1 MIKNANRDSKGFV
14 NFEVER
20 YFGKTEKR
28 IQASKIN
35 MKSQFISHLETK
47 FEKIMELDG
56 ITSEDLMAS
65 LSCEKNRDMVFKAGE
80 GAGQSGS
87 FFFFSYDNRFIIK
100 TLRGHEKQTIFKI
113 IDDFIDHIQKSD
125 NKTLLAKI
133 YGLFTIKTNMFAD
146 LDVIVMQNIAH

>member
-100 TLRGHEKQTIFKI
+100 TLRGHEK
-113 IDDFIDHIQKSD
+113 
-125 NKTLLAKI
+125 
-133 YGLFTIKTNMFAD
+133 
-146 LDVIVMQNIAH
+146 